1 MIEISVLMPINNLS
15 NYTKTSIDSILN
27 QSFKNLELIIIID
40 GNFNLINNFLNK
52 YYDDYIK
59 SSKINIIN
67 NSQNLGITKSLNI
80 GISHCSGKYIA
91 RNDSDD
97 ISHPN
102 RLQNQFNLILSNNN
116 FKIIVSF
123 FNIIDKSGMLIRL
136 KKIRNLKKYN
146 LFNYLNPIAHSSVLF
161 EKKFIQDLNCYNE
174 NMHTSQ
180 DFELWSKAFLK
191 NSDSIGVAKKA
202 LVDIRVH
209 KNSISYNN
217 SLKQKT
223 NSVLICMRNRYPN
236 KEHIFLNHNF
246 IYVYDNRHNLFDT
259 DTIIDLEALSF
270 CYLGYNKFSLKGLS
284 KLLIIIEIFRTF
296 FFHKGLALKYIKSFY
311 IN

>member
-52 YYDDYIK
+52 YYVDYIK

-67 NSQNLGITKSLNI
+67 NPQNLGITKSLNI
-80 GISHCSGKYIA
+80 GIHNSIGKYIA

-97 ISHPN
+97 VSHPD
-102 RLQNQFNLILSNNN
+102 RLQNQLDFISSNNN

-123 FNIIDKSGMLIRL
+123 FRIIDQFGKLIRL
-136 KKIRNLKKYN
+136 KKIKNLKKNN
-146 LFNYLNPIAHSSVLF
+146 LFNYLNPISHSSVLF
-161 EKKFIQDLNCYNE
+161 EKKFVQDLNCYNE
-174 NMHTSQ
+174 NMYTSQ

-191 NSDSIGVAKKA
+191 NPESIGIINKFF
-202 LVDIRVH
+202 VDIRVH
-209 KNSISYNN
+209 KNSISFNN
-217 SLKQKT
+217 SDKQKI

-236 KEHIFLNHNF
+236 EEHIFLNNKF
-246 IYVYDNRHNLFDT
+246 IYIYENRHNLFDIA
-259 DTIIDLEALSF
+259 TIIDLEALSF

-284 KLLIIIEIFRTF
+284 KLLILIEIFKIF
-296 FFHKGLALKYIKSFY
+296 FYHKGLALKYIKLFFK
-311 IN
+311 